1 MILTK
6 AQVELMEMPEVNK
19 NLRKLAKTY
28 QLDKPIQE
36 WMTPELFEQMDDIV
50 NTLAYLEDRKQW
62 LDQYG
67 HMRGEDKV

>member
-1 MILTK
+1 
-6 AQVELMEMPEVNK
+6 MPEVNK

>member
-1 MILTK
+1 
-6 AQVELMEMPEVNK
+6 
-19 NLRKLAKTY
+19 
-28 QLDKPIQE
+28 
-36 WMTPELFEQMDDIV
+36 MTPELFEQMDDIV